1 MRTIADSW
9 GQIEQIG
16 TPVRLTLSLV
26 LPAATLAVQVESAH
40 LLGVFALTDLLG
52 VVFGTVLFRVRGD
65 EAGNSVVPTE

>member
-1 MRTIADSW
+1 M
-9 GQIEQIG
+9 
-16 TPVRLTLSLV
+16 RLTLSFV
-26 LPAATLAVQVESAH
+26 LPATLAVQVESAH